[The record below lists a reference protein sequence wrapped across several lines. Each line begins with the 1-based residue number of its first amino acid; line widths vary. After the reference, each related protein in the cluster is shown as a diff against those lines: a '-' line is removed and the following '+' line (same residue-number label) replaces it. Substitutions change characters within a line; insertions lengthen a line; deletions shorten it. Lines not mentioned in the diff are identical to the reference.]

1 MSRRLALL
9 VSSALLGSVLASPA
23 LARQADET
31 QVDAVMITG
40 SQVRLPPVYSGAQVA
55 AGARVGLL
63 GALDTMDT
71 PFAITSYT
79 EQLVRNQQAR
89 SIADVLQNDPT
100 VRVSKGFGNF
110 QELYVVR
117 GFPVYSDDMTYNG
130 LYGVLPRQFVA
141 AELVE
146 RVDVFRGANAFLN
159 GAAPG
164 GSGVGG
170 AFNLMPK
177 RAGSEPLTRFTA
189 GWDGGSQFYGSA
201 DLSRRFGENNTYGL
215 RANLVLRDGETAV
228 DDEKRDLKVLGLGL
242 DRRGDRARFSA
253 DLGFQDH
260 HIDAP
265 RPTVTPAGAIPKAPA
280 ADANFAQPW
289 THTDERQLFG
299 AARGE
304 FDLTDD
310 VSAWAAIGG
319 RKGKEDNVLANPTAQ
334 PNGAIS
340 AYRFDNVRK
349 DEIVSADAGLRGR
362 LRTGSVDHSLVASV
376 ASVSIKSKN
385 AYAFSNFAGF
395 ASNLY
400 APVAVAAPNPNFF
413 IGGSK
418 SDPNVTERAKNRSVA
433 VADTL
438 SFLNDKVLLTAGLRY
453 QDVKTRSYDYNTG
466 ARNAAY
472 DGHAAT
478 PALAAV
484 FKPTGQVSLYANYA
498 ESLVPGKVAPA
509 QVNGVAVANAGDIL
523 APFRGKQAE
532 LGAKFDAGTFGGA
545 VSLFRVKQ
553 PNDFF
558 VASSRQYTSG
568 GEQENKGVE
577 LTVYG
582 QPAQGL
588 RLLGGATWLDAKVNR
603 ALDAAL
609 EGKSPIGVPDF
620 QANVNVEWDLKALAG
635 LTLEGRMV
643 HTGAQPA
650 NGANTVDLAGFT
662 RFDAGAR
669 YAFQAGG
676 KAMTIRARVENVGGK
691 DHWVAVG
698 GYPGANYLT
707 LGAPRTLR
715 LSLTTDF

>member
-1 MSRRLALL
+1 MPPRLAWLL
-9 VSSALLGSVLASPA
+9 SSSFVCAALAGPA
-23 LARQADET
+23 LARQADDT
-31 QVDAVMITG
+31 RVDAVVITG
-40 SQVRLPPVYSGAQVA
+40 SQVRSPPAYAGRQIAK
-55 AGARVGLL
+55 GARVGLL

-79 EQLVRNQQAR
+79 EALVRNQQAR

-110 QELYVVR
+110 QELYIVR

-177 RAGSEPLTRFTA
+177 RAPTAALTRFTA

-201 DLSRRFGENNTYGL
+201 DVARRFGDNDAYGA
-215 RANLVLRDGETAV
+215 RANLALRDGETAV
-228 DDEKRDLKVLGLGL
+228 DNEKRNLKVVGLGL

-253 DLGFQDH
+253 DLGWQDH

-265 RPTVTPAGAIPKAPA
+265 RPTVTPAGAIPKAP
-280 ADANFAQPW
+280 DASENFAQPW
-289 THTDERQLFG
+289 TYTDERQLFG

-304 FDLTDD
+304 FDLTDA

-334 PNGAIS
+334 PNGTLS

-349 DEIVSADAGLRGR
+349 DTVVSADAGLRAKFE
-362 LRTGSVDHSLVASV
+362 TGSVGHAIVVSA
-376 ASVSIKSKN
+376 ASVSLKSRN

-395 ASNLY
+395 ASDLY
-400 APVAVAAPNPNFF
+400 RPVAAPAPTPNFF
-413 IGGSK
+413 VGGSK
-418 SDPNVTERAKNRSVA
+418 SDPNVTERSKNQSLA
-433 VADTL
+433 IADTL
-438 SFLNDKVLLTAGLRY
+438 SFLNDRVLLTAGLRY
-453 QDVKTRSYDYNTG
+453 QDVQTRSYDYNTG

-472 DGHAAT
+472 DGHATT

-484 FKPTGQVSLYANYA
+484 FKPSGRISLYANYA
-498 ESLVPGKVAPA
+498 EALVPGKVAPA
-509 QVNGVAVANAGDIL
+509 QVNGVVVANAGEIL
-523 APFRGKQAE
+523 SPFRSKQTE
-532 LGAKFDAGTFGGA
+532 VGAKYDAGAFGGA
-545 VSLFRVKQ
+545 VSLFRTTQ
-553 PNDFF
+553 PSEFF
-558 VASSRQYTSG
+558 ETASRRYTDG

-582 QPAQGL
+582 QPLDGL

-603 ALDAAL
+603 ALTASLA
-609 EGKSPIGVPDF
+609 GKSPIGVPDF
-620 QANVNVEWDLKALAG
+620 QANLNVEWDVKAAPG
-635 LTLEGRMV
+635 LTVEGRV
-643 HTGAQPA
+643 THTGSQPA
-650 NGANTVDLAGFT
+650 NAANTVSLDAWT
-662 RFDAGAR
+662 RLDAGAR
-669 YAFQAGG
+669 YAFEAGG
-676 KAMTIRARVENVGGK
+676 RPVTLRARIENLAGK
-691 DHWVAVG
+691 DQWIAVG

-715 LSLTTDF
+715 LSVSTDF

>member
-9 VSSALLGSVLASPA
+9 LSSALLGAALASPA

-31 QVDAVMITG
+31 TVDAVVITG
-40 SQVRLPPVYSGAQVA
+40 SQVRLPPVYSGGQVA

-63 GALDTMDT
+63 GALDTLDT
-71 PFAITSYT
+71 PFSVTSYT
-79 EQLVRNQQAR
+79 EELVRNQQAR

-177 RAGSEPLTRFTA
+177 RAGTAPLTRVTA
-189 GWDGGSQFYGSA
+189 GWDGGSQFYGST
-201 DLSRRFGENNTYGL
+201 DVSRRFGENNAYGARL
-215 RANLVLRDGETAV
+215 NLGLRDGETTV
-228 DDEKRDLKVLGLGL
+228 DNEKRNLKVVGLGL

-265 RPTVTPAGAIPKAPA
+265 RPTVTPAGAIPKAP
-280 ADANFAQPW
+280 DAGGNFAQPW
-289 THTDERQLFG
+289 TYTDERQLFG

-304 FDLTDD
+304 FDLTDA

-319 RKGKEDNVLANPTAQ
+319 RKGKESNVLANPTAQ
-334 PNGAIS
+334 PNGVIS

-349 DEIVSADAGLRGR
+349 DEVISADAGLRGKFQ
-362 LRTGSVDHSLVASV
+362 TGSIGHSLVASV
-376 ASVSIKSKN
+376 ASVSLKSKN

-395 ASNLY
+395 ASDLY
-400 APVAVAAPNPNFF
+400 SPVNVAAPNPNFF
-413 IGGSK
+413 VGGSK

-438 SFLNDKVLLTAGLRY
+438 SFLNDTLLLTAGLRY
-453 QDVKTRSYDYNTG
+453 QDVETRSYDYNTG
-466 ARNAAY
+466 ARNGAY
-472 DGHAAT
+472 DGHATT

-484 FKPTGQVSLYANYA
+484 FKPSSQVSLYANYA
-498 ESLVPGKVAPA
+498 EALVPGQVAPA

-523 APFRGKQAE
+523 SPFRGKQAE
-532 LGAKFDAGTFGGA
+532 VGAKYDAGAFGGSL
-545 VSLFRVKQ
+545 SLFRVKQ
-553 PNDFF
+553 PNAFF

-582 QPAQGL
+582 QPAEGL
-588 RLLGGATWLDAKVNR
+588 RVLGGATWLDARVNH

-620 QANVNVEWDLKALAG
+620 QANVNVEWDVKAAPG
-635 LTLEGRMV
+635 LTVEGRMV
-643 HTGAQPA
+643 HTGSQPA
-650 NGANTVDLAGFT
+650 NGANTVDLAAFT
-662 RFDAGAR
+662 RFDAGVR
-669 YAFQAGG
+669 YAFEAGG
-676 KAMTIRARVENVGGK
+676 KAMTVRARVENLGNK
-691 DHWVAVG
+691 DQWVAVG
-698 GYPGANYLT
+698 GYPNANYLT

>member
-1 MSRRLALL
+1 MRPRLSWLLSSSLVCAAL
-9 VSSALLGSVLASPA
+9 VGPA
-23 LARQADET
+23 FARQADEA
-31 QVDAVMITG
+31 QVDAVIITG
-40 SQVRLPPVYSGAQVA
+40 SQVRLPPAYAGGQIAK
-55 AGARVGLL
+55 GARVGLL

-79 EQLVRNQQAR
+79 EALVRNQQAR

-177 RAGSEPLTRFTA
+177 RAPTAPLTRFTA
-189 GWDGGSQFYGSA
+189 GWDGGSQLYGSA
-201 DLSRRFGENNTYGL
+201 DVARRFGENDAYGA
-215 RANLVLRDGETAV
+215 RAAVALRDGETNI
-228 DDEKRDLKVLGLGL
+228 DDEERTLKVVGLGL

-253 DLGFQDH
+253 DLGWQDH

-265 RPTVTPAGAIPKAPA
+265 RPTVTPAGAIPKAPSA
-280 ADANFAQPW
+280 SKNFAQPW
-289 THTDERQLFG
+289 TYTDERQLFG

-304 FDLTDD
+304 FDLTDAI
-310 VSAWAAIGG
+310 SAWAAVGG

-334 PNGAIS
+334 PDGS
-340 AYRFDNVRK
+340 LTAYRFDNVRK
-349 DEIVSADAGLRGR
+349 DAIVSGDVGLRAKFK
-362 LRTGSVDHSLVASV
+362 TGSVGHTIVASA
-376 ASVSIKSKN
+376 ASVSLKSKN

-395 ASNLY
+395 ASSLY
-400 APVAVAAPNPNFF
+400 RPIAASAPNPDFF
-413 IGGSK
+413 VGGSK

-438 SFLNDKVLLTAGLRY
+438 SFLNERLLLTAGLRY
-453 QDVKTRSYDYNTG
+453 QDVQTRSYDYNTG

-472 DGHAAT
+472 DGHATT

-484 FKPTGQVSLYANYA
+484 FKPSDRVSLYANYA
-498 ESLVPGKVAPA
+498 EALVPGKTAPA
-509 QVNGVAVANAGDIL
+509 QVNGVAVANAGEIL
-523 APFRGKQAE
+523 SPFRGKQAE
-532 LGAKFDAGTFGGA
+532 LGAKYDAGAFGGA
-545 VSLFRVKQ
+545 ISVFRTTQ
-553 PNDFF
+553 PSEFF
-558 VASSRQYTSG
+558 EAASRRYTDG

-582 QPAQGL
+582 QPAEGL

-603 ALDAAL
+603 ALTASLA
-609 EGKSPIGVPDF
+609 GKSPIGVPEF
-620 QANVNVEWDLKALAG
+620 QANLNIEWDVTAAPG
-635 LTLEGRMV
+635 LTVEGRMT

-650 NGANTVDLAGFT
+650 NAANTVTLDAWT

-669 YAFQAGG
+669 FTFDRSGRPV
-676 KAMTIRARVENVGGK
+676 TLRARVENLAGK
-691 DHWVAVG
+691 DQWVAVG

-715 LSLTTDF
+715 LSVSTDF

>member
-1 MSRRLALL
+1 MSRRFALL
-9 VSSALLGSVLASPA
+9 LSSALLGALASPA

-31 QVDAVMITG
+31 TVDAVVITG
-40 SQVRLPPVYSGAQVA
+40 SQVRLPPVYSGGQVA

-63 GALDTMDT
+63 GALDTLDT
-71 PFAITSYT
+71 PFSITSYT
-79 EQLVRNQQAR
+79 EELVRNQQAR

-177 RAGSEPLTRFTA
+177 RAGTAPLTRVTA

-201 DLSRRFGENNTYGL
+201 DVSRRFGENNAYGARL
-215 RANLVLRDGETAV
+215 NLGLRDGETAV
-228 DDEKRDLKVLGLGL
+228 DNEKRNLKVVGLGL

-265 RPTVTPAGAIPKAPA
+265 RPTVTPAGAIPKAP
-280 ADANFAQPW
+280 DAGGNFAQPW
-289 THTDERQLFG
+289 TYTDERQLFG

-304 FDLTDD
+304 FDLTDA

-319 RKGKEDNVLANPTAQ
+319 RKGKESNVLANPTAQ
-334 PNGAIS
+334 PNGVIS

-349 DEIVSADAGLRGR
+349 DEVISADAGLRGKFQ
-362 LRTGSVDHSLVASV
+362 TGSIGHNLVASV
-376 ASVSIKSKN
+376 ASVSLKSKN

-395 ASNLY
+395 ASDLY
-400 APVAVAAPNPNFF
+400 SPVNVAAPNPNFF
-413 IGGSK
+413 VGGSK
-418 SDPNVTERAKNRSVA
+418 SNPNVTERAKNRSVA

-438 SFLNDKVLLTAGLRY
+438 SFLDDKLLLTAGLRY
-453 QDVKTRSYDYNTG
+453 QDVETRSYDYNTG
-466 ARNAAY
+466 LRNAAY
-472 DGHAAT
+472 DGHATT

-484 FKPTGQVSLYANYA
+484 FKPSSQVSLYANYA
-498 ESLVPGKVAPA
+498 EALVPGQVAPA

-523 APFRGKQAE
+523 SPFRGKQAE
-532 LGAKFDAGTFGGA
+532 VGAKYDAGAFGGSL
-545 VSLFRVKQ
+545 SLFRVKQ
-553 PNDFF
+553 PNAFF

-582 QPAQGL
+582 QPAEGL
-588 RLLGGATWLDAKVNR
+588 RVLGGATWLDAKVNH
-603 ALDAAL
+603 ALDATL

-620 QANVNVEWDLKALAG
+620 QANVNVEWDIKAAPG
-635 LTLEGRMV
+635 LTVEGRMV
-643 HTGAQPA
+643 HTGSQPA
-650 NGANTVDLAGFT
+650 NGANTVHLAAFT
-662 RFDAGAR
+662 RFDAGVR
-669 YAFQAGG
+669 YAFEAGG
-676 KAMTIRARVENVGGK
+676 KAMTVRARVENLGNK
-691 DHWVAVG
+691 DQWVAVG
-698 GYPGANYLT
+698 GYPNANYLT

>member
-9 VSSALLGSVLASPA
+9 LSSALLGMALASPV
-23 LARQADET
+23 LAGQADET
-31 QVDAVMITG
+31 KVDEVVITG
-40 SQVRLPPVYSGAQVA
+40 SQVRLPPVYSGGQVA

-63 GALDTMDT
+63 GALDTLDT

-79 EQLVRNQQAR
+79 EELVRNQQAR

-177 RAGSEPLTRFTA
+177 RAGTAPLTRVTA
-189 GWDGGSQFYGSA
+189 GWDGGSQVYGSA
-201 DLSRRFGENNTYGL
+201 DVSRRFGEDNAYGARL
-215 RANLVLRDGETAV
+215 NLGLRDGETAV
-228 DDEKRDLKVLGLGL
+228 DNEKRNLKVVGLGL

-253 DLGFQDH
+253 DIGFQDH

-265 RPTVTPAGAIPKAPA
+265 RPTVTPLGAIPKAP
-280 ADANFAQPW
+280 DAGKNFAQPW
-289 THTDERQLFG
+289 TYTDERQLFG

-304 FDLTDD
+304 FDLTDN

-319 RKGKEDNVLANPTAQ
+319 RKGKEDNVLANPSTTAT
-334 PNGAIS
+334 GVLS

-349 DEIVSADAGLRGR
+349 DEVVSADAGLRGKVQ
-362 LRTGSVDHSLVASV
+362 TGSIGHSLVASV
-376 ASVSIKSKN
+376 ASVSLKSKN

-395 ASNLY
+395 ASDLY
-400 APVAVAAPNPNFF
+400 NPVNVAAPNPNFF
-413 IGGSK
+413 VGGSK

-438 SFLNDKVLLTAGLRY
+438 SFLDDKLLLTAGLRY
-453 QDVKTRSYDYNTG
+453 QDVETRSYDYNTG

-472 DGHAAT
+472 DGHATT

-484 FKPTGQVSLYANYA
+484 FKPSGQVSLYANYA
-498 ESLVPGKVAPA
+498 EALVPGKVAPA
-509 QVNGVAVANAGDIL
+509 QVNGIVVANAGDIL
-523 APFRGKQAE
+523 SPFRSKQTE
-532 LGAKFDAGTFGGA
+532 VGAKYDAGTFGGSVA
-545 VSLFRVKQ
+545 VFRVKQ
-553 PNDFF
+553 PNEFF

-582 QPAQGL
+582 QPADGL
-588 RLLGGATWLDAKVNR
+588 RVLGGATWLDAKVNK
-603 ALDAAL
+603 ALTAAL

-620 QANVNVEWDLKALAG
+620 QANVNVEWDIKAAPG
-635 LTLEGRMV
+635 LTVEGRMV

-650 NGANTVDLAGFT
+650 DGANTVELPSFT
-662 RFDAGAR
+662 RFDAGVR
-669 YAFQAGG
+669 YAFEAGG
-676 KAMTIRARVENVGGK
+676 KAMTVRARVENLGNK
-691 DHWVAVG
+691 DQWVAVG
-698 GYPGANYLT
+698 GYPNANYLT

>member
-9 VSSALLGSVLASPA
+9 LSSALLGAALASPA

-31 QVDAVMITG
+31 TVDAVVITG
-40 SQVRLPPVYSGAQVA
+40 SQVRLPPVYSGGQVA

-63 GALDTMDT
+63 GALDTLDT
-71 PFAITSYT
+71 PFSVTSYT
-79 EQLVRNQQAR
+79 EEMVRNQQAR

-177 RAGSEPLTRFTA
+177 RAGTAPLTRVTA

-201 DLSRRFGENNTYGL
+201 DVSRRFGENNAYGARL
-215 RANLVLRDGETAV
+215 NLGLRDGETAV
-228 DDEKRDLKVLGLGL
+228 DNEKRNLKVVGLGL

-265 RPTVTPAGAIPKAPA
+265 RPTVTPAGAIPKAP
-280 ADANFAQPW
+280 DAGGNFAQPW
-289 THTDERQLFG
+289 TYTDERQLFG

-304 FDLTDD
+304 FDLTDA

-319 RKGKEDNVLANPTAQ
+319 RKGKESNVLANPTAQ
-334 PNGAIS
+334 PNGVIS

-349 DEIVSADAGLRGR
+349 DEVISADAGLRGKFQ
-362 LRTGSVDHSLVASV
+362 TGSIGHSLVASV
-376 ASVSIKSKN
+376 ASVSLKSKN

-395 ASNLY
+395 ASDLY
-400 APVAVAAPNPNFF
+400 SPVNVAAPNPNFF
-413 IGGSK
+413 VGGSK

-438 SFLNDKVLLTAGLRY
+438 SFLNDTLLLTAGLRY
-453 QDVKTRSYDYNTG
+453 QDVETRSYDYNTG
-466 ARNAAY
+466 ARNGAY
-472 DGHAAT
+472 DGHATT

-484 FKPTGQVSLYANYA
+484 FKPSSQVSLYANYA
-498 ESLVPGKVAPA
+498 EALVPGQVAPA

-523 APFRGKQAE
+523 SPFRGKQAE
-532 LGAKFDAGTFGGA
+532 VGAKYDAGAFGGSL
-545 VSLFRVKQ
+545 SLFRVKQ
-553 PNDFF
+553 PNAFF

-582 QPAQGL
+582 QPAEGL
-588 RLLGGATWLDAKVNR
+588 RVLGGATWLDARVNH

-620 QANVNVEWDLKALAG
+620 QANVNVEWDVKAAPG
-635 LTLEGRMV
+635 LTVEGRMV
-643 HTGAQPA
+643 HTGSQPA
-650 NGANTVDLAGFT
+650 NGANTVDLAAFT
-662 RFDAGAR
+662 RFDAGVR
-669 YAFQAGG
+669 YAFEAGG
-676 KAMTIRARVENVGGK
+676 KAMTVRARVENLGNK
-691 DHWVAVG
+691 DQWVAVG
-698 GYPGANYLT
+698 GYPNANYLT